1 MSTNTNPS
9 RGSSIGAGLGSAVKY
24 VLVPFPS
31 CPCPHLVSVQG
42 CLRDRAR
49 FALHSLPL
57 RLSSFVPSDVGSP
70 GARADIYTLSGIGNN
85 IRGNA
90 MDFVD
95 SATGT
100 SRQHPETQIG
110 RAQAEEGVQ
119 RMEAGRH
126 AAPDPAHTAAPSTTT
141 TAPPPLPP
149 RNEQGTLQSNGSAVG
164 NDAMGGQIRS
174 SI

>member
-31 CPCPHLVSVQG
+31 CPCPQLVSVQG

-100 SRQHPETQIG
+100 AERGHGATVRGEQEAET
-110 RAQAEEGVQ
+110 GVTNMK
-119 RMEAGRH
+119 RG
-126 AAPDPAHTAAPSTTT
+126 APPVGTAPSTTT
-141 TAPPPLPP
+141 TEGGAATATTTAPEATVGSKGPAVNPP
-149 RNEQGTLQSNGSAVG
+149 GSSAY
-164 NDAMGGQIRS
+164 
-174 SI
+174 

>member
-9 RGSSIGAGLGSAVKY
+9 RGSSIGAGLGSALKGA
-24 VLVPFPS
+24 FET
-31 CPCPHLVSVQG
+31 VQ
-42 CLRDRAR
+42 
-49 FALHSLPL
+49 
-57 RLSSFVPSDVGSP
+57 
-70 GARADIYTLSGIGNN
+70 GIGNN

-119 RMEAGRH
+119 RIEAGRH

-149 RNEQGTLQSNGSAVG
+149 RNEQGTLQSNGGAVG